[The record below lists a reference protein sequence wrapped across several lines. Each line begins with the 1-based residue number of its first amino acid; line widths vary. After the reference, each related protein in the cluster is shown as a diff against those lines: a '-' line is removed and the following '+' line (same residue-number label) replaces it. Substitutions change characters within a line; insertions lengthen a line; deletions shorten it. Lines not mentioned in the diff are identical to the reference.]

1 MEETCRGVQCC
12 LDVDFISRS
21 LQVQVNFDP
30 CSYLMTFKIEKLQM
44 TATLNEYEWGK
55 WKQID
60 LYGVVR
66 IR

>member
-1 MEETCRGVQCC
+1 
-12 LDVDFISRS
+12 
-21 LQVQVNFDP
+21 
-30 CSYLMTFKIEKLQM
+30 MTFKIEKLQM